1 MSPTRT
7 RHRRASINDV
17 ATAAGLSRG
26 TASDPIAS
34 TVRQP
39 ADLLG
44 STAAELVLAQIRG
57 LPSPVQ
63 VLDTTA
69 VWCGSA

>member
-1 MSPTRT
+1 
-7 RHRRASINDV
+7 V
-17 ATAAGLSRG
+17 K
-26 TASDPIAS
+26 
-34 TVRQP
+34 QP

-63 VLDTTA
+63 VLDTSL
-69 VWCGSA
+69 VWRDSA